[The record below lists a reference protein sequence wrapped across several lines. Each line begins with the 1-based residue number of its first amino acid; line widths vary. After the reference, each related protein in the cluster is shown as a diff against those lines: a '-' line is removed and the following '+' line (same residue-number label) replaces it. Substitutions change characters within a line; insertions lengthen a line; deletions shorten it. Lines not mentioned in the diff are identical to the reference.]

1 MLGRW
6 DVPDMKSLIVQ
17 YRITVLGTTSM
28 AVVAEVVEE
37 QMHLM
42 HKD

>member
-1 MLGRW
+1 MLVRW
-6 DVPDMKSLIVQ
+6 DVPDMKSLIDQ
-17 YRITVLGTTSM
+17 YRITVLETMLM
-28 AVVAEVVEE
+28 AVVEVEE

>member
-1 MLGRW
+1 MLVRW
-6 DVPDMKSLIVQ
+6 DVPDMKSLIDQ
-17 YRITVLGTTSM
+17 YRITVLETTLM
-28 AVVAEVVEE
+28 AVVVEVEE

>member
-1 MLGRW
+1 MLVRW

-17 YRITVLGTTSM
+17 YRITVLETTLM
-28 AVVAEVVEE
+28 VGVEVEE

>member
-1 MLGRW
+1 MLVRW

-17 YRITVLGTTSM
+17 YQITVLETTLT
-28 AVVAEVVEE
+28 AVVEVEE

>member
-1 MLGRW
+1 MLVRW

-17 YRITVLGTTSM
+17 YRITVLETTLM
-28 AVVAEVVEE
+28 AVVVEVEE